1 MSRRLSR
8 EVVFKALFQID
19 IGQCRVELALRR
31 SLEDLNFSNDEK
43 QFIED
48 LVSGTVEKIDYIDN
62 LIRTNLVKW
71 ELERL
76 SAVDRNLLRM
86 AIYEILYRKDIPHAV
101 SINEALELAKKYGS
115 TAEAV
120 GFING
125 ILDRVAGESFDRKS

>member
-1 MSRRLSR
+1 LSRRLSR

-19 IGQCRVELALRR
+19 IGKCRVELALRR

>member
-19 IGQCRVELALRR
+19 IGKCRVELALRR

-101 SINEALELAKKYGS
+101 SINEALELAKKYGG

>member
-19 IGQCRVELALRR
+19 IGKCRVELALRR